1 MSRPSGGRSLR
12 GTAWRPARTMIRATA
27 VGGPATELADHR
39 TRARVGTRDRIVAWS
54 GAALGAGGAAR
65 WETRWDSRLRAAGL
79 DPTASDDHRAR
90 QVFQAGLFALAGG
103 VLGAVVV
110 HSGGAALVAAVVGAG
125 VGWSRQVARVARL
138 GEERRERLRLEL
150 VTVDLL
156 LAMHVRSGAGP
167 IQAVG
172 RVVARGDG
180 LVVGELARVL
190 AAIRSGRSEAEAFRH
205 AAATTVEP
213 HAARTYRL
221 FALAAEQGADLGPAL
236 LALSDD
242 LRSARREEL
251 RRQATRRRAAMLL
264 PTIAVLAPVMLLFVL
279 APLPSIVLGGH

>member
-1 MSRPSGGRSLR
+1 
-12 GTAWRPARTMIRATA
+12 MIRATA

-39 TRARVGTRDRIVAWS
+39 THARVGTRDRIVAWS